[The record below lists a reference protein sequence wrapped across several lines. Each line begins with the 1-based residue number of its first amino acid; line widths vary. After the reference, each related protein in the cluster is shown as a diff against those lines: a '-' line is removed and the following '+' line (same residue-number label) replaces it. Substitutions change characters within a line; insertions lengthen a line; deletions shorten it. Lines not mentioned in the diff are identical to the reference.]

1 MLKIIFT
8 IIFLSLIIL
17 TIYNLDFFYKR
28 DLNDSIKS
36 SNEINRK
43 KYLTECELFNEVID
57 RSIKDSERQ
66 CYYSCG
72 ENDNVRVD
80 TSIEYK
86 CQPFILE
93 QR

>member
-1 MLKIIFT
+1 MLKIIFA
-8 IIFLSLIIL
+8 IFFLSLIIL
-17 TIYNLDFFYKR
+17 TIYNIEFSYKK
-28 DLNDSIKS
+28 DVNDSIKS
-36 SNEINRK
+36 TNEINRK

-93 QR
+93 ER

>member
-1 MLKIIFT
+1 MFKMIFAIFIFVLIIFT
-8 IIFLSLIIL
+8 I
-17 TIYNLDFFYKR
+17 YNVNFYDKK
-28 DLNDSIKS
+28 DSDKSIKN

-66 CYYSCG
+66 CYYNCG
-72 ENDNVRVD
+72 ENDIVRVD
-80 TSIEYK
+80 TSIEYI

-93 QR
+93 ER

>member
-1 MLKIIFT
+1 MFKMIFAFFIFVLIIFT
-8 IIFLSLIIL
+8 I
-17 TIYNLDFFYKR
+17 YNVNFYDKK
-28 DLNDSIKS
+28 DSSKSIKNA
-36 SNEINRK
+36 NEINRK

-66 CYYSCG
+66 CYYNCG

-80 TSIEYK
+80 TSIEYI

-93 QR
+93 ER

>member
-1 MLKIIFT
+1 MLKII
-8 IIFLSLIIL
+8 IAIFFLILVIFASH
-17 TIYNLDFFYKR
+17 NVDFFKKK
-28 DLNDSIKS
+28 NPNS
-36 SNEINRK
+36 SMENINEINRK

-93 QR
+93 ER

>member
-1 MLKIIFT
+1 MLKIIFA
-8 IIFLSLIIL
+8 IFFLSLIML
-17 TIYNLDFFYKR
+17 TIYNIKFSYKK
-28 DLNDSIKS
+28 DVNDSIKTT
-36 SNEINRK
+36 NEINRK

-93 QR
+93 ER

>member
-1 MLKIIFT
+1 MFKMIFAIFIFVLIIFT
-8 IIFLSLIIL
+8 L
-17 TIYNLDFFYKR
+17 YNVNFYDKKYS
-28 DLNDSIKS
+28 NKSIKNA
-36 SNEINRK
+36 NEINRK

-57 RSIKDSERQ
+57 RSMKDSERQ

-80 TSIEYK
+80 TSIEYI

-93 QR
+93 ER

>member
-1 MLKIIFT
+1 MLKIIFA
-8 IIFLSLIIL
+8 IFFLSLIML
-17 TIYNLDFFYKR
+17 TIYNIEFSYKK
-28 DLNDSIKS
+28 DVNDSTKTT
-36 SNEINRK
+36 NEINRK

-93 QR
+93 ER

>member
-1 MLKIIFT
+1 MLKIIFA
-8 IIFLSLIIL
+8 IFFLSLIIL
-17 TIYNLDFFYKR
+17 TIYNIKFSYKT
-28 DLNDSIKS
+28 DVNHSIKS
-36 SNEINRK
+36 TNEINRK

-93 QR
+93 ER

>member
-1 MLKIIFT
+1 MLKIIFA
-8 IIFLSLIIL
+8 IFFLSLIML
-17 TIYNLDFFYKR
+17 TIYNIEFSYKK
-28 DLNDSIKS
+28 DVNDSIKTT
-36 SNEINRK
+36 NEINRK

-93 QR
+93 ER